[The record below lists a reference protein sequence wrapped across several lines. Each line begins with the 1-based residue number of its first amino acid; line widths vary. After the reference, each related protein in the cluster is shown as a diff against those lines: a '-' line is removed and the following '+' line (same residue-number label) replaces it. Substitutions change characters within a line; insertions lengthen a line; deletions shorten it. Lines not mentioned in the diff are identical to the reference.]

1 MGEKAIF
8 ARRDDERESHT
19 VAVVREFFDDYYIIQ
34 FFVVEILQNNLRGAM
49 NEINSAIF
57 EKLNKKINM
66 TISFVQREEVYGH
79 QNCMVSSCNMTEM
92 IE

>member
-1 MGEKAIF
+1 MGEKAGF

-66 TISFVQREEVYGH
+66 TISLFKGKRF
-79 QNCMVSSCNMTEM
+79 MV
-92 IE
+92 IKIVWLALVI